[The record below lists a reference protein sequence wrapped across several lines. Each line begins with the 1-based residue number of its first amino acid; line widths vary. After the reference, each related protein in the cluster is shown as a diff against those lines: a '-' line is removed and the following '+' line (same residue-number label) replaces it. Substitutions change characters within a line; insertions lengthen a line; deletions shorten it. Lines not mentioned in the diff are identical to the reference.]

1 MSKILSLKVKDDIF
15 AETENIIGSIHKP
28 RNAYINEALSF
39 YNKFI
44 KRRLLKE
51 QLKKESRMISESS
64 LEALRELELIED
76 EIPE

>member
-1 MSKILSLKVKDDIF
+1 MSKMLSLKVKDDVF
-15 AETENIIGSIHKP
+15 AETEDIIGSIQKP

-51 QLKKESRMISESS
+51 QFKKESQMISESS
-64 LEALRELELIED
+64 IEVLRELELIED

>member
-1 MSKILSLKVKDDIF
+1 MSKILSLKVKDDVF

>member
-1 MSKILSLKVKDDIF
+1 MSKMLSLKVKDDVF
-15 AETENIIGSIHKP
+15 AETEDIIGSLQKP

-51 QLKKESRMISESS
+51 QFKKESQMISESS

>member
-1 MSKILSLKVKDDIF
+1 MSKMLSLKVKDDVF
-15 AETENIIGSIHKP
+15 AETEDIIGSIQKP

-51 QLKKESRMISESS
+51 QFKKESQMISESS
-64 LEALRELELIED
+64 LKALRELELIED

>member
-1 MSKILSLKVKDDIF
+1 MSKMLSLKVKDDVF
-15 AETENIIGSIHKP
+15 AETEDIIGSLQKP

-51 QLKKESRMISESS
+51 QFKKESQMISESS
-64 LEALRELELIED
+64 LKALRELELIED

>member
-1 MSKILSLKVKDDIF
+1 MSKMLSLKIKDDVF
-15 AETENIIGSIHKP
+15 TETEDIIGAIQKP
-28 RNAYINEALSF
+28 RNAYINEALIF

-51 QLKKESRMISESS
+51 QFKKESQMISESS

>member
-1 MSKILSLKVKDDIF
+1 MSKNLSLKLKDDVF
-15 AETENIIGSIHKP
+15 SETENIIESIHKP
-28 RNAYINEALSF
+28 RNAYINDALSF

-44 KRRLLKE
+44 RRKLLKDR
-51 QLKKESRMISESS
+51 LRKESRMVSESS